1 MERPAQRPAT
11 KNHFFQ
17 GLILLVPEE
26 KRSLVRLLWRTRIFK
41 KKHPPFLKKKM
52 ENGTWSIMSFLLM
65 EPPKKQLAHLHIKS
79 Q

>member
-17 GLILLVPEE
+17 GLIFLAPEE

-41 KKHPPFLKKKM
+41 KNIPPFLKKQTESGM
-52 ENGTWSIMSFLLM
+52 QTMSFLLM